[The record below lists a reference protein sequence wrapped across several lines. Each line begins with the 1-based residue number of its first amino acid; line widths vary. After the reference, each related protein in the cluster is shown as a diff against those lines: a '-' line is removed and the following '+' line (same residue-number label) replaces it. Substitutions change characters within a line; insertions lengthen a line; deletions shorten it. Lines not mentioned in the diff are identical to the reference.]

1 MAEFIEN
8 TRKGGLMTRTDW
20 KYLVDTLLFVCI
32 VGIAFIGLL
41 LGLVIPKGPKAAESA
56 KYFLGLHRH
65 QWGNIHFYLS
75 IAFIILV
82 IIHIVLSWSWIKG
95 KARQAFKKRWK
106 AVLTMTAASSIL
118 VVFLFWVFY
127 PKVPG
132 AYEDHGVRAGK
143 REKENIYEETYLK
156 EESVKPKK
164 ESQTEEEIRQE
175 EHPSKE
181 QEEKFTRGRMAE
193 DATRILIT
201 GQMTLDDIERETSIP
216 ARKIAE
222 KLGLPPDVPLQEKL
236 GHLRKRYAFTMQ
248 ELRDVVSSLLK

>member
-1 MAEFIEN
+1 MAEFIGSIS
-8 TRKGGLMTRTDW
+8 KGELMKRTDW
-20 KYLVDTLLFVCI
+20 KYLVDTLLFLCI
-32 VGIAFIGLL
+32 VGIAMIGLL
-41 LGLVIPKGPKAAESA
+41 LGLFIPKGPKAAESA
-56 KYFLGLHRH
+56 KYFLELHRH

-95 KARQAFKKRWK
+95 KARQAFKKGWK
-106 AVLTMTAASSIL
+106 VVLTMTAVSSIL
-118 VVFLFWVFY
+118 VVFLFWIFY

-143 REKENIYEETYLK
+143 RPKENVFEETYLK

-164 ESQTEEEIRQE
+164 ESQIKEEIQQVKL
-175 EHPSKE
+175 PSEE
-181 QEEKFTRGRMAE
+181 QEENFARGHMAE
-193 DATRILIT
+193 DASGILIT

-222 KLGLPPDVPLQEKL
+222 KLGLPQDVSLQEKL

-248 ELRDVVSSLLK
+248 EVRDVVSSLLK